1 MDTAADA
8 ELEVSPPIELVEFV
22 AVVFLVSNPFD
33 DVPPVT
39 VTTTVVETTELLVL
53 GSELGLCVLV
63 LAV

>member
-39 VTTTVVETTELLVL
+39 VTTTVVETTELLGL